1 MLFRSL
7 DDGRVYTWGTNS
19 IGQLGDGGR
28 DAQLSPVQ
36 VAGLSGIVAVAAGNS
51 HALALNAAGRVW
63 AWGANASGQ
72 LGDGR
77 YKASRVP
84 VATPFVEVAR
94 IRAGGDQ
101 SAAISRRRALYL
113 WGENG
118 DGQLGLG
125 TGVDAGVPVAAL
137 QGVVEAATADRFTLA
152 LGSDGLARGTGANET
167 GSLGDGGS
175 TARNTFGAVST
186 LSDAIS
192 VSAGGRSFSGA
203 VTSSGA
209 TFMWGDN
216 AAKQLGNTA
225 ITSGST
231 ATPTAVPNF
240 DAIP

>member
-7 DDGRVYTWGTNS
+7 RPV
-19 IGQLGDGGR
+19 GQLDRRLAERTQRR
-28 DAQLSPVQ
+28 DPARRIAAHLAAEPRGIPSPP
-36 VAGLSGIVAVAAGNS
+36 I
-51 HALALNAAGRVW
+51 
-63 AWGANASGQ
+63 
-72 LGDGR
+72 
-77 YKASRVP
+77 P
-84 VATPFVEVAR
+84 
-94 IRAGGDQ
+94 
-101 SAAISRRRALYL
+101 
-113 WGENG
+113 
-118 DGQLGLG
+118 
-125 TGVDAGVPVAAL
+125 AL